1 MSRPLHSLKGVELVD
16 ALLEEW
22 PTSERATL
30 DWDDFAEGIMAKLET
45 EPLGPRAA
53 EATSDAKFL
62 LAPDLNG
69 AITSGAE
76 APVSHPLVPAPSLL
90 RATVGESD
98 ARAPHVEETMSA
110 SQRDRRS
117 SLQDL
122 AKMANEGPR
131 SQRGGANGNGPD
143 SFGAAPMSQRSSG
156 RLSEGSGVVDLQ
168 SLSVLP
174 VYGESPSEVVLP
186 PSSKTMPGTVPGVQ
200 PKSDTFA
207 LGTASSTPGYVAVA
221 SENPPSMQ
229 ESVPP
234 MPQSIAPAFLS
245 DSGITP
251 PRRMSGPGVG
261 VVFGGIVGV
270 LAVAAGALFF
280 VVSKK
285 APTTDTAAASVS
297 FTAPADPVEA
307 PVVAPTDQVEPVA
320 QAAQNDEAAKPA
332 DGAMDPSALP
342 VTAAKTD
349 ETAHRANS
357 SSKESAPVAAAAGPS
372 KKEAKEAAAK
382 EAKEAKEAKKL
393 AAATPPPPSGIPD
406 NALGAEMKKA
416 AGPGVLGSGV
426 ESNKTDPQFAAGTV
440 PQRPSQGTLTSALGR
455 VVGKAKSCIGPDDP
469 ISRASVVFAS
479 AGTVSSVS
487 VSGHAAGKPAEA
499 CIKAALSGAKLNTP
513 FAEPT
518 YTTTVTIRP

>member
-1 MSRPLHSLKGVELVD
+1 MSRPLQSLHGVELVD

-22 PTSERATL
+22 RDHGLHTQERSTL
-30 DWDDFAEGIMAKLET
+30 AWDDFAEGIMARIDSE
-45 EPLGPRAA
+45 GGRARQVCDD
-53 EATSDAKFL
+53 EVTSDAKFL
-62 LAPDLNG
+62 LAPNLNG
-69 AITSGAE
+69 ANTSGAE
-76 APVSHPLVPAPSLL
+76 APVSHPLVPVLL
-90 RATVGESD
+90 TAAED
-98 ARAPHVEETMSA
+98 ARAPHLEETMGA

-131 SQRGGANGNGPD
+131 SQRGGNGPD
-143 SFGAAPMSQRSSG
+143 SFAAAPMSQRSTG

-174 VYGESPSEVVLP
+174 VYGDAPSEAALP
-186 PSSKTMPGTVPGVQ
+186 PSSVQ
-200 PKSDTFA
+200 ANSDTFA
-207 LGTASSTPGYVAVA
+207 VGTAPLTPAAPPGYAAFA
-221 SENPPSMQ
+221 SEAPPPPSMQ

-234 MPQSIAPAFLS
+234 MPLSIAPASLS
-245 DSGITP
+245 DSGIVQ

-285 APTTDTAAASVS
+285 APANETAAAS
-297 FTAPADPVEA
+297 TT
-307 PVVAPTDQVEPVA
+307 VVAPAEKTEEVAAVAPVA
-320 QAAQNDEAAKPA
+320 AVEEAAKPS
-332 DGAMDPSALP
+332 DGTDPTALP
-342 VTAAKTD
+342 VTGAKGADTD
-349 ETAHRANS
+349 SHRTHG
-357 SSKESAPVAAAAGPS
+357 SSKDSAPVAAAATPAS

-382 EAKEAKEAKKL
+382 EAKEAKKV
-393 AAATPPPPSGIPD
+393 AAAEPPPPSGIPD
-406 NALGAEMKKA
+406 NDLGKAMKVA
-416 AGPGVLGSGV
+416 GGPGVVGSGV
-426 ESNKTDPQFAAGTV
+426 ENKADAQFAAGTV

-455 VVGKAKSCIGPDDP
+455 VLGKAKACIGPDDP

-479 AGTVSSVS
+479 AGTVSSVA
-487 VSGHAAGKPAEA
+487 VSGNAAGKPAEA
-499 CIKAALSGAKLNTP
+499 CIKSALSGAKLNTP